1 MELPAKAE
9 NTGSSTNLY
18 SPAASASQQLRPR
31 PQTPSKSGSSS
42 LEKEKVPANS
52 SESWETAYVFA
63 FIHKFTSLCHDL
75 KIGLKLRAA
84 QDFERIL
91 EVDTRTAPS
100 ELTDEPGPD
109 SSEAREI
116 LTTILNTFHENL
128 KTANGST
135 WARWLKSY
143 IEDLVKHELQQPMFT
158 ILKWKENYIRTR
170 ENGFWDL
177 DWHEKV
183 HLLRILVDHQLAYS
197 AKIKSIIDENH
208 DKATGKST
216 KQPANLPTKL
226 DAKPSQ
232 NPLLIKPLGV
242 DRHSRIWWQIDDS
255 PRIYASGNPYK
266 SENYWEVL
274 STTKSE
280 YLELSNTL
288 DVNPSLSL
296 QSSDVSQITSD
307 AKSTKQSSTKNA
319 KIPSMFTSNRKKNT
333 PQDQRLKSEW
343 ELSQTL
349 AEVAQ
354 ANIEAGE
361 QRIQQLLNEAK
372 RLEELEAKKQRRIA
386 LANAP
391 KRAPDLTRSTPG
403 FGVRS
408 RLRSQLTKPDYVVD
422 SDAIDRK
429 LERALKQYE
438 NSSTTESDSGKKAK
452 QTKRKRKGGPKDSQG
467 SDSEDSEYQ
476 TGQDASVAGTN
487 EYSETTE
494 KDGTAQASRPSRKR
508 TCSSKKLS
516 IPGERRSLRVR
527 TKIEVEA
534 EEEEHPKP
542 LVTEEES
549 QHIEPTWS
557 RSKPPVSSSNSE
569 IIEGPIAD
577 SGEPNDN
584 VSVWSRGKLIYVAG
598 NNKYACKPGVAS
610 EAQSATTSTTRSLSV
625 LQARLEAMAGDD
637 DDDDDNDNTV
647 RRGQIQDE
655 VLTNRQA
662 GEELDAQHVPSLLNL
677 FGTDLRS
684 DSNQV
689 DGDKTK
695 STPEEPDDGKASVP
709 SPIIEL
715 LHEQPTQ
722 IESDQDKTTHSQIN
736 NASSTGLI
744 QHINTPALSTNV

>member
-1 MELPAKAE
+1 
-9 NTGSSTNLY
+9 
-18 SPAASASQQLRPR
+18 
-31 PQTPSKSGSSS
+31 
-42 LEKEKVPANS
+42 
-52 SESWETAYVFA
+52 
-63 FIHKFTSLCHDL
+63 
-75 KIGLKLRAA
+75 
-84 QDFERIL
+84 
-91 EVDTRTAPS
+91 
-100 ELTDEPGPD
+100 
-109 SSEAREI
+109 
-116 LTTILNTFHENL
+116 
-128 KTANGST
+128 
-135 WARWLKSY
+135 
-143 IEDLVKHELQQPMFT
+143 
-158 ILKWKENYIRTR
+158 
-170 ENGFWDL
+170 
-177 DWHEKV
+177 
-183 HLLRILVDHQLAYS
+183 
-197 AKIKSIIDENH
+197 
-208 DKATGKST
+208 
-216 KQPANLPTKL
+216 
-226 DAKPSQ
+226 
-232 NPLLIKPLGV
+232 
-242 DRHSRIWWQIDDS
+242 
-255 PRIYASGNPYK
+255 
-266 SENYWEVL
+266 
-274 STTKSE
+274 
-280 YLELSNTL
+280 
-288 DVNPSLSL
+288 
-296 QSSDVSQITSD
+296 
-307 AKSTKQSSTKNA
+307 
-319 KIPSMFTSNRKKNT
+319 
-333 PQDQRLKSEW
+333 
-343 ELSQTL
+343 
-349 AEVAQ
+349 
-354 ANIEAGE
+354 
-361 QRIQQLLNEAK
+361 
-372 RLEELEAKKQRRIA
+372 LEELEAKKQRRIA

-516 IPGERRSLRVR
+516 VPGERRSLRVR

-598 NNKYACKPGVAS
+598 NNKCQQFPLHALHKSSWLTCNLQFIDACKPGVAS

-647 RRGQIQDE
+647 RRDQIQDE

-709 SPIIEL
+709 SPINEL